1 MKIVRTNSDSP
12 DFQLLAAELERHL
25 RALDGDL
32 QEFTA
37 ELNRIGPIAQVLV
50 AYKEDRPIG
59 CGAIREYEEGKA
71 EIKRMYVRPAGRGQG
86 IATRLLEQLEQWA
99 REGGYTACV
108 LETGLNQ
115 PEAIA
120 LYQKKGYRNVPLFG
134 RYIGSPNSIC
144 FQKEL

>member
-1 MKIVRTNSDSP
+1 MTILRTNSDSP

-25 RALDGDL
+25 RARDGDL
-32 QEFTA
+32 QEYYA
-37 ELNRIGPIAQVLV
+37 QLNRIGSIPQVLV
-50 AYKEDRPIG
+50 AYNEDRPIG

-71 EIKRMYVRPAGRGQG
+71 EIKRMYVRPANRGNG
-86 IATRLLEQLEQWA
+86 IATRLLEELENWA
-99 REGGYTACV
+99 REGGCTACV

-120 LYQKKGYRNVPLFG
+120 FYQKNGYRIIPLFG
-134 RYIGSPNSIC
+134 RYIGSPNSVC